1 MADKQ
6 QHFLVLSSPPE
17 GVTDDQY
24 DAWYDTHVDELLAR
38 VPEFVSAERCH
49 LQLHSNSS
57 GEPEPY
63 RFLTRYTIAD
73 GAAFDAAWS
82 GLRAAVG
89 SGEMT
94 FDDWF
99 SGVVSAGFVCT
110 TVARRERESV

>member
-1 MADKQ
+1 MADNQ

-17 GVTDDQY
+17 GVSDDQY

-38 VPEFVSAERCH
+38 VPEFVAAERCH
-49 LQLHSNSS
+49 LQLQSNSS

-63 RFLTRYTIAD
+63 RFLTRYTIAG
-73 GAAFDAAWS
+73 GAEFATAWA

-99 SGVVSAGFVCT
+99 GGVVSAGFVCT
-110 TVARRERESV
+110 TVARREREPA